1 MSKQFTASNNALHA
15 SPRGMYSDGNPLANV
30 TVLGVQSAVSN
41 VTLNGAA
48 VPASGVSYNAT
59 SKALS
64 VTGLGNVTAATGAWG
79 AEWVLKWS

>member
-1 MSKQFTASNNALHA
+1 MNNALYA
-15 SPRGMYSDGNPLANV
+15 SPRGTYPDRNPLANV

-48 VPASGVSYNAT
+48 VPQGGINYNAT

-64 VTGLGNVTAATGAWG
+64 VTGLGNMTAAMGAWG
-79 AEWVLKWS
+79 AEWVLRWY